1 MTVLTYMAIQR
12 DKIRARHSG
21 EEFFFQ
27 GTSDKNAPVKLE
39 EYRSASVILDEIDSM
54 EGLNVAG
61 RVMFARKDK
70 FFKKSGFAV

>member
-27 GTSDKNAPVKLE
+27 GTSDKNAPVKLD
-39 EYRSASVILDEIDSM
+39 EYRSASVILDEIDGM
-54 EGLNVAG
+54 KGLNVAG
-61 RVMFARKDK
+61 RILFARKNE
-70 FFKKSGFAV
+70 FLKKSGYAV